1 VKDETMTVARAQ
13 SQLDAAQ
20 QTVARFEA
28 TLQEVK
34 ADVARLEEKAGA
46 VAIDNPERI
55 NELAAELAQTHGLA
69 TVTERGLET
78 ARRREQ
84 EAQLLLLRAQAA
96 EKRAT
101 AAELRQQAQ
110 DIDSECEPLLARL
123 SELQGGCRFVVQKRG
138 GGGGVYSDP
147 LPHPEVPR
155 STTLRDKA
163 AALEQQAQALEQQA
177 QQQRAQ
183 ALELVPTPEPQ
194 PEPAA

>member
-1 VKDETMTVARAQ
+1 MKDEEMTTARAQ
-13 SQLDAAQ
+13 AQLDAAQ
-20 QTVARFEA
+20 QTVERFEMA
-28 TLQEVK
+28 LHEIQ

-46 VAIDNPERI
+46 VAIDAPEQVD
-55 NELAAELAQTHGLA
+55 ALAQELSKSQGLA
-69 TVTERGLET
+69 TVTARGLET

-123 SELQGGCRFVVQKRG
+123 SELQGGVRYVVQRRG

-155 STTLRDKA
+155 STILRDQAAALEQQA
-163 AALEQQAQALEQQA
+163 AALEQQAQR
-177 QQQRAQ
+177 QRAR
-183 ALELVPTPEPQ
+183 LVELVST